1 MKAVC
6 QVTVLVRAMCEGC
19 QVTVLVRVMCEGC
32 QVTVGTCYV

>member
-6 QVTVLVRAMCEGC
+6 QVTVLVRVMCRGC